1 MRPPTSIS
9 AASWT
14 GAAARLGAGGDEEA
28 GDGEPDG
35 GTDGEGGAEGADA
48 PPPQATTDAI
58 VKARDANV
66 VRDIGRL
73 QGADAM
79 PDPRRRIAADE
90 MGDSRPR

>member
-1 MRPPTSIS
+1 V
-9 AASWT
+9 
-14 GAAARLGAGGDEEA
+14 ARLGGGGDEEA

-35 GTDGEGGAEGADA
+35 GTDAEAGAEGADA
-48 PPPQATTDAI
+48 PPLQATTDAM
-58 VKARDANV
+58 VKARNANV
-66 VRDIGRL
+66 ARDIGLL